1 MASTRLP
8 KAYTFCHS
16 LTKTYVTATRIKG
29 YRDKNLD
36 STYERSLDSRL
47 HTVFQILP
55 LHMKLVCLGKF

>member
-29 YRDKNLD
+29 YRDRVARVPVWRQK
-36 STYERSLDSRL
+36 
-47 HTVFQILP
+47 P
-55 LHMKLVCLGKF
+55 G